1 MRFLSLRRLLEF
13 EAHSPW
19 VCLTQYVPLTGFLN
33 LSAIYFFKSIPAL
46 FHAGS
51 AHGIL
56 PFRAFSFQ
64 AAVTSLN
71 TTFPPDVTIIPQV
84 NLKNLLAIE
93 PITWNQ
99 SVSLDAFVLI
109 SSDS

>member
-19 VCLTQYVPLTGFLN
+19 VCLTQYVPLTGFRN
-33 LSAIYFFKSIPAL
+33 LTAIYFFKSIPAL

-51 AHGIL
+51 ARGIS

-64 AAVTSLN
+64 VDAIFFNITYPL
-71 TTFPPDVTIIPQV
+71 DVTIIFQV
-84 NLKNLLAIE
+84 TLEDLL
-93 PITWNQ
+93 
-99 SVSLDAFVLI
+99 
-109 SSDS
+109 